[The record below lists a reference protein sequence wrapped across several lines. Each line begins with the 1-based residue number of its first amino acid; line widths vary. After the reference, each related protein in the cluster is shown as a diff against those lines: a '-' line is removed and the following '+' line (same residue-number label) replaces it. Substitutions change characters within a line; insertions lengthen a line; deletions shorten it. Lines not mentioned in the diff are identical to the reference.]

1 VIFRKQ
7 YYLRAVLDT
16 QLTLFRHTGEQFMQ
30 KEKDGGKYVPK
41 REDFMTETASGWEF
55 SVGGTGVTA
64 TLGLEL
70 DYVPH
75 DGPCVRLRDRIA
87 ATGARGVIG
96 KSGMPS
102 PSSETS
108 VPGA

>member
-1 VIFRKQ
+1 
-7 YYLRAVLDT
+7 
-16 QLTLFRHTGEQFMQ
+16 MQ
-30 KEKDGGKYVPK
+30 KEREHGRYVPK

-55 SVGGTGVTA
+55 HVEGTGFTA

-70 DYVPH
+70 DYVPEE
-75 DGPCVRLRDRIA
+75 GACIPLRDRIA
-87 ATGARGVIG
+87 AEGTLGLLG
-96 KSGMPS
+96 KSDMPS